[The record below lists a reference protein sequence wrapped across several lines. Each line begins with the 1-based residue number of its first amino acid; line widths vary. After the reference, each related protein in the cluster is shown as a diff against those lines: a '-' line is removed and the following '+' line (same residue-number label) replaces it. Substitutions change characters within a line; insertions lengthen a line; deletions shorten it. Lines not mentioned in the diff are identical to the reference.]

1 VAEIVNLNRARKA
14 RNRQAADK
22 TASEN
27 RVKFGR
33 TGAQKAAD
41 RAAEAARR
49 RALDQ
54 ARREP

>member
-1 VAEIVNLNRARKA
+1 MADVVNLNRARKA
-14 RNRQAADK
+14 RKRHTQLR

-41 RAAEAARR
+41 RAEEAARLHR
-49 RALDQ
+49 LDHTK
-54 ARREP
+54 REP